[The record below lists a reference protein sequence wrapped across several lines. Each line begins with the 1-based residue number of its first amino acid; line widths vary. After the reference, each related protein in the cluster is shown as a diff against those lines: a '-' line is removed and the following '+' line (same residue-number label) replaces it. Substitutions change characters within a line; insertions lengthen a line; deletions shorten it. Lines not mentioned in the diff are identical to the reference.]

1 MNATIATNMLLM
13 MMMLLLLLLMM
24 MLMVMI
30 DCHDG
35 ESPNDF
41 EDGIC
46 AMLTTNYG
54 DDDES
59 LPEIKSGLA
68 RRPVP
73 SSPFL
78 ELLCKKPAAH
88 ANLKPCI
95 LQAIHHEHV
104 LK

>member
-13 MMMLLLLLLMM
+13 MMMMMMLLLLMM

-46 AMLTTNYG
+46 AMRLCQAPL
-54 DDDES
+54 S
-59 LPEIKSGLA
+59 WSSCA
-68 RRPVP
+68 R
-73 SSPFL
+73 SPQL
-78 ELLCKKPAAH
+78 MR
-88 ANLKPCI
+88 I
-95 LQAIHHEHV
+95 
-104 LK
+104 